1 MHFSPKHSLYRGKH
15 FKTHENSHI
24 HNKASKR
31 SISHNHTK
39 SRTGRRQTNIKKN
52 IMTDAPKND
61 EFLRDAM
68 IGGFMTFDIFY

>member
-1 MHFSPKHSLYRGKH
+1 M
-15 FKTHENSHI
+15 